1 MKFNLIICEHIDSIK
16 VFVKKNQSN
25 KHGQGLNKV
34 CVQLSK
40 AFERVMPSNDLP

>member
-1 MKFNLIICEHIDSIK
+1 MKFNLIICEHIASK
-16 VFVKKNQSN
+16 FLQKRNQSN

-40 AFERVMPSNDLP
+40 AFERVMQSYDLP